1 MVGCSSENGRS
12 VFGWFRRAWCR
23 EKAVSSASHG
33 GRKFTGFPA
42 PARSGFLPRF
52 SANRGFERRAARENT
67 ARLELL
73 RASCL
78 GDTPSGLL
86 LHAAHCRGASRV
98 AGERLLLLG
107 SVLPAKTNLL

>member
-1 MVGCSSENGRS
+1 MVSTCVVQGESRFQRFSRWEEVHWLPG
-12 VFGWFRRAWCR
+12 
-23 EKAVSSASHG
+23 
-33 GRKFTGFPA
+33 

-78 GDTPSGLL
+78 GDAPPGLL
-86 LHAAHCRGASRV
+86 LHAAHCRGAPRV

-107 SVLPAKTNLL
+107 SVLPTKTNLL